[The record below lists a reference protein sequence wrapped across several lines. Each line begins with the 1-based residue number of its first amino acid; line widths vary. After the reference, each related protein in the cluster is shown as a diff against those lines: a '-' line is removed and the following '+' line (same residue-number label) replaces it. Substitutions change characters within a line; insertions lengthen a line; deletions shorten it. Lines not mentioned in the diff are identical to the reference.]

1 MFNFYAV
8 LICLKLC
15 SFAPNIFV
23 LKIVFQMVR
32 SLPGIEVGH
41 DGGLVDDGGG
51 HQLAG
56 VGHVVFTLP
65 QFQPVRPVALDNKQ
79 SSGYLM
85 MVVFISWL
93 VLDMLS
99 LPCHSSSLSDLC
111 P

>member
-1 MFNFYAV
+1 MLYLFV
-8 LICLKLC
+8 L
-15 SFAPNIFV
+15 SFAALPLNIFV

-85 MVVFISWL
+85 MVVVISWL
-93 VLDMLS
+93 VLDMSS
-99 LPCHSSSLSDLC
+99 LPCHSSSLSDL
-111 P
+111 